1 MVDIKQKP
9 IFRIMVFGL
18 LTNIRFW
25 GGFVAGVVVNQ
36 ELGSDKVRFYVE
48 NPQILMDEIV
58 GEVKK
63 YSKD

>member
-1 MVDIKQKP
+1 MVHIKRMP

-18 LTNIRFW
+18 LTNLRFW

>member
-1 MVDIKQKP
+1 MLLLLKF

-18 LTNIRFW
+18 LTNWRFW

-48 NPQILMDEIV
+48 NPQIMMDEIV
-58 GEVKK
+58 AEVKK
-63 YSKD
+63 FQKD

>member
-1 MVDIKQKP
+1 
-9 IFRIMVFGL
+9 MVFGL
-18 LTNIRFW
+18 LTNFRFW

>member
-1 MVDIKQKP
+1 MLFLLKF

-18 LTNIRFW
+18 LTNWRFW

-48 NPQILMDEIV
+48 NPQIMMDEIV
-58 GEVKK
+58 AEVKK
-63 YSKD
+63 FQKD